1 MPLLH
6 LIHPALVHFSVAFLV
21 VGGLS
26 EAWGLLRDHP
36 RSERFGA
43 TLLLIGTLSLLPT
56 IVSGYLAANSVSV
69 GAPAKAVLDGHESNG
84 LLVLGLFVGAHF
96 WKGWSG
102 GKLGPLQR
110 KLYAVLL
117 LIGVLLAAYSALLGG
132 ELVYGAGVG
141 VAGIGG

>member
-1 MPLLH
+1 MLH

-21 VGGLS
+21 AGGLT

-36 RSERFGA
+36 PSERFGA
-43 TLLLIGTLSLLPT
+43 TLVLIGTLSLLPT

-69 GAPAKAVLDGHESNG
+69 GAQAKATLDAHESNG

-102 GKLGPLQR
+102 GTLGPAQR

-117 LIGVLLAAYSALLGG
+117 LAGVLLAAYSALLGG
-132 ELVYGAGVG
+132 ELVYLAGVG
-141 VAGIGG
+141 VSAGG